1 MGGVRR
7 EGAGGGAGR
16 RAGVLGKQQ
25 VTQHKGVPH
34 HTTPHHTH
42 HKHTHLPMS
51 NVSVGFTVA
60 IEWNSDDVHSVLT

>member
-1 MGGVRR
+1 MRR
-7 EGAGGGAGR
+7 EGAGGRAGR

-34 HTTPHHTH
+34 HTTPHTSQTY
-42 HKHTHLPMS
+42 THLPMS